1 MNTALI
7 IALIP
12 YTLPELIVILVYTY
26 HLVAVHIPGQQR
38 AYLEQWAKMAA
49 AYVEQKAAGKSDEE
63 KKALAMSK
71 IKSFFNAF
79 KLPCPPDDVLSAAIE
94 AAVKFLPKS
103 TLQGG
108 SKPV

>member
-1 MNTALI
+1 MNTQII

-12 YTLPELIVILVYTY
+12 YIVTTVLIVLGYIY
-26 HLVAVHIPGQQR
+26 HIVAVHIPGQQR

-79 KLPCPPDDVLSAAIE
+79 KLPCPPDDILSAAIE
-94 AAVKFLPKS
+94 SAVKFLPKS